1 MSQETVENQHI
12 PDILIVDDVPA
23 NLKVLGDILKSEGYK
38 VRPVPNGTLALQVAL
53 KEKPDLILL
62 DIMMPDMDGFEV
74 CRQLKESPYLRDIPV
89 IFISALNDTKDIVKA
104 LKCGGVDFITKPF
117 QAEEILAR
125 VSTHLKLHQQ
135 SIMLREQSK
144 ELQELNA
151 SKDKFF
157 SIIAHD
163 LRGPLGGFMGLSE
176 LIADESQ
183 PLTSD
188 EKQDMTRVLTQSA
201 RNIYNLLENL
211 LEWSQMQQGHTAFKP
226 QITGLEKLVTDCIK
240 LLSEVSRRKDIS
252 IALDID
258 KDQVV
263 FADTNMF
270 QSVIRNLVSN
280 AIKFTPKGGKVMIT
294 ADLTENNTS
303 VITVKDTG
311 IGMKNE
317 MVSNL
322 FRINVNNSRPGTD
335 GENSTGLGLLL
346 CKEFVERHGGE
357 IWVESEEGKGSLF
370 CFAIPNNTVGLEVNN
385 VNKIETS
392 VYEAGHFKNLKVL
405 IAEDN
410 ENSELLIRIVI
421 SPFSQQVL
429 EASTGFE
436 AIEICR
442 KNPDIDLILMD
453 INMPEMDGLEATRQI
468 RQFNADVVIIA
479 QTAFGH
485 SGSREK
491 ALEAGCNDYIAK
503 PIEVSL
509 LLQLIKKHF
518 KIS

>member
-1 MSQETVENQHI
+1 MNLEPVVNQDI
-12 PDILIVDDVPA
+12 PDILIVDDIPA
-23 NLKVLGDILKSEGYK
+23 NLKVLGDILKGEGYK

-62 DIMMPDMDGFEV
+62 DVMMPDMDGFEV
-74 CRQLKESPYLRDIPV
+74 CRRLKESPLLKDIPV

-104 LKCGGVDFITKPF
+104 LNCGGVDFITKPF
-117 QAEEILAR
+117 QAEEIAAR
-125 VSTHLKLHQQ
+125 VNTHLVLHQQ
-135 SIMLREQSK
+135 SIMLRKQSR
-144 ELQELNA
+144 ELRELNA

-176 LIADESQ
+176 MIADESQ
-183 PLTSD
+183 PITSD
-188 EKQDMTRVLTQSA
+188 ERQDMILMLSRSA
-201 RNIYNLLENL
+201 RNIYSLLENL

-226 QITGLEKLVTDCIK
+226 QITGLNNLVTECTK
-240 LLSEVSRRKDIS
+240 LLFEVSRKKDIS
-252 IALDID
+252 VTVDID
-258 KDQVV
+258 KDHEVY
-263 FADTNMF
+263 ADTNMF

-280 AIKFTPKGGKVMIT
+280 AIKFTPQGGKVIIT

-311 IGMKNE
+311 IGMNSD

-322 FRINVNNSRPGTD
+322 FRINVNSSRQGTD

-357 IWVESEEGKGSLF
+357 IWVESEEGRGSLF
-370 CFAIPNNTVGLEVNN
+370 CFAIPNTT
-385 VNKIETS
+385 NKDVINAGKIDTS

-421 SPFSQQVL
+421 SPFSHQVL
-429 EASTGFE
+429 EAATGIE
-436 AIEICR
+436 AIEVCR
-442 KNPDIDLILMD
+442 NNPDIDLVLMD

-468 RQFNADVVIIA
+468 RKFNTDVVIIA
-479 QTAFGH
+479 QTAFGQ

-491 ALEAGCNDYIAK
+491 AIEAGCNDYIAK